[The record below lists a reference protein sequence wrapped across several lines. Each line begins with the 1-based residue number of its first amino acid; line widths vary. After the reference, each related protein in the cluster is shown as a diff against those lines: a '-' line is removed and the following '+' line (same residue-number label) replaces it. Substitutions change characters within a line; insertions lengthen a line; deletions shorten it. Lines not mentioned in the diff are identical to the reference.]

1 MSTYR
6 ESDWRRDERGRY
18 AGRVSP
24 PPAACLDDE
33 RLDQIARTG
42 QAPATSITRRSQGT
56 SRQFWADALRTVPID
71 LERPAP
77 KIAMRIRGVRTVQR
91 AYTGGAGTLRMPAVA
106 ALERMADAGFT
117 TFDIPVQ
124 SATEH
129 GHVAGWCRVSRNERG
144 AWAVQSL
151 GMDGQAADAARR
163 QVSWVLG
170 NEHPSFALNEF
181 GSMAELAA
189 ETERRAGVEP
199 AAVRSS
205 ALREVGYN
213 DRESTLYAT
222 TLDGSTYGWTAPR
235 DVYER
240 MLTGSAGRI
249 FSREVAHH
257 LERVDAEQCPA
268 CGRFYSVTGG
278 VDHDCPTEVGSAPV
292 GGDDAVW
299 AGRAVTGR
307 RHTPGWEEARQA
319 VAQYMVD
326 PKTLLIPGL
335 RLPEGQNRTRRFR
348 GVRGGDARCLTR
360 ALGERAWA
368 STPAPGEVL
377 AVAAADEAVAVNGR
391 FDDMGMTVEEITYR
405 CDAPDGDAAW
415 RALREAHPLP
425 TTPEPDRARQTADG
439 TWRFWFA
446 SAGRQR

>member
-18 AGRVSP
+18 AGRVGP

-163 QVSWVLG
+163 QV
-170 NEHPSFALNEF
+170 
-181 GSMAELAA
+181 
-189 ETERRAGVEP
+189 
-199 AAVRSS
+199 
-205 ALREVGYN
+205 
-213 DRESTLYAT
+213 
-222 TLDGSTYGWTAPR
+222 
-235 DVYER
+235 
-240 MLTGSAGRI
+240 
-249 FSREVAHH
+249 
-257 LERVDAEQCPA
+257 
-268 CGRFYSVTGG
+268 
-278 VDHDCPTEVGSAPV
+278 
-292 GGDDAVW
+292 
-299 AGRAVTGR
+299 
-307 RHTPGWEEARQA
+307 
-319 VAQYMVD
+319 
-326 PKTLLIPGL
+326 
-335 RLPEGQNRTRRFR
+335 
-348 GVRGGDARCLTR
+348 
-360 ALGERAWA
+360 
-368 STPAPGEVL
+368 
-377 AVAAADEAVAVNGR
+377 
-391 FDDMGMTVEEITYR
+391 
-405 CDAPDGDAAW
+405 
-415 RALREAHPLP
+415 
-425 TTPEPDRARQTADG
+425 
-439 TWRFWFA
+439 
-446 SAGRQR
+446 